1 MTLDDF
7 RRQLLLS
14 VDVRGYGRSGD
25 VRQHEI
31 QRLLSEILDAAAGR
45 SGLDRA
51 GWQRQAA
58 GDGELSVLPAGESEV
73 RLVDDFVRELAA
85 ELRFR
90 NRDELP
96 GDRLRMRV
104 AVHHGVVRAAPM
116 GFAGKG
122 VVEVSRLA
130 DSAVAHL
137 ALDRSDADLV
147 VVLSRQIFED
157 TVEHTSLDPARLRQ
171 VTIDHKEFRSTA
183 WLLLPGRDIHA
194 IDLDP
199 PAGPDPAPGGG
210 AGAGAGAGAVHNTVQ
225 VNHGNV
231 VQAGN
236 VQGGVVMGDGKQ

>member
-31 QRLLSEILDAAAGR
+31 QRLLSEMLDAAAGR
-45 SGLDRA
+45 AGLDRA
-51 GWQRQAA
+51 GWQRQPA
-58 GDGELSVLPAGESEV
+58 GDGELSVLPAGEPEV

-96 GDRLRMRV
+96 ADRMRMRV
-104 AVHHGVVRAAPM
+104 AVHHGVVRASTM

-147 VVLSRQIFED
+147 VVLSRRIFED
-157 TVEHTSLDPARLRQ
+157 TVEHTSLEPARLRR
-171 VTIDHKEFRSTA
+171 VTVEHKEFREAA

-194 IDLDP
+194 VDLDP
-199 PAGPDPAPGGG
+199 PAEPDTAPDDG
-210 AGAGAGAGAVHNTVQ
+210 ASAGSGAVRNSVQ

-231 VQAGN
+231 VQARDIH
-236 VQGGVVMGDGKQ
+236 GGVVMGDRKR